1 MRTVGFILVGIKED
15 EMKFVGEDQASG
27 VISSLVN
34 ICHLLKSS
42 MNTALVKKEIDFWSE
57 QAHNYLQG
65 FKLEVKRLYIY

>member
-1 MRTVGFILVGIKED
+1 V
-15 EMKFVGEDQASG
+15 

-42 MNTALVKKEIDFWSE
+42 MNTALVKKEIDFGSE